1 MQQRGEKPRNRPVS
15 NLWTTLPVDAMSG
28 CLRLSQVDVG
38 TRHDWTNPAVIGVE
52 DSSDLPYIVLLGNSA
67 VAGNNGIL
75 ASETLFRTLD
85 LENFATAHR
94 SPQRIA
100 NLCANSTKRTQ
111 RTLSATGVSDKVL
124 GLCLVGSGPV
134 RPV

>member
-1 MQQRGEKPRNRPVS
+1 
-15 NLWTTLPVDAMSG
+15 MSE

-38 TRHDWTNPAVIGVE
+38 TRHDWTNPAGFYGVE

-75 ASETLFRTLD
+75 ASETFFRTLD

-100 NLCANSTKRTQ
+100 NLCPNSTKRTQ
-111 RTLSATGVSDKVL
+111 RTLSATRVSDKVR

-134 RPV
+134 GPV